1 MDEISAAVIH
11 VFSLLQSEMT
21 FQGLDT
27 FSKGGFFSESA
38 ICYSNLQIS
47 KKIFQITILSWKFEF
62 VVYYHWQEI

>member
-38 ICYSNLQIS
+38 ICYSSLQKNIPNNY
-47 KKIFQITILSWKFEF
+47 LEL
-62 VVYYHWQEI
+62 EI